1 MSAKFEIKVAKNGEF
16 MFNLYA
22 SNGRV
27 IATSETYTALHNC
40 KNGIESIKANA
51 SSPVADLTMGEP
63 SVPNPRYE
71 VFMDRAERFRFHLK
85 ASNGEIVCASQGY
98 STKQRAL
105 DGIAS
110 IAENAPLAETVMVE
124 ETE

>member
-22 SNGRV
+22 PNGRV

-40 KNGIESIKANA
+40 KGGIESIKANA
-51 SSPVADLTMGEP
+51 SSPVADLTQGEP
-63 SVPNPRYE
+63 TVPNPRYE
-71 VFMDRAERFRFHLK
+71 VFTDREERFRFHLR
-85 ASNGEIVCASQGY
+85 ASNGEIICASQGY
-98 STKQRAL
+98 STKQSAL

-110 IAENAPLAETVMVE
+110 IRENAPTAETVMIE
-124 ETE
+124 QAE